1 MHRPSPKRSFPVND
15 DLYTGPTVLAPGV
28 SDRGDRVARRVFWPL
43 TVFFLGVLAV
53 FYVAFSVTVV
63 SGDSMEPTL
72 RDADRVLTTKSYSSA
87 HPGDIVV
94 FHAVDG
100 RDRTEDL
107 IKRVVAVEGD
117 SVSVDSGV
125 VTVNGIVEDTSS
137 LTVSPND
144 ASFVPPTVV
153 RPGTVFVMGDNRPI
167 SLDSR
172 DLGPVPLSA
181 VKGRAVFVFAPLY
194 RMQIVR

>member
-1 MHRPSPKRSFPVND
+1 MND
-15 DLYTGPTVLAPGV
+15 DLYTGPTLLAPGV

-43 TVFFLGVLAV
+43 IALLFGVLGV
-53 FYVAFSVTVV
+53 FYIAFSVTVV

-72 RDADRVLTTKSYSSA
+72 SDADRVLTTKSFSA
-87 HPGDIVV
+87 AHRGDIVV
-94 FHAVDG
+94 FHTVDD

-117 SVSVDSGV
+117 SVSVESGV
-125 VTVNGIVEDTSS
+125 ATVNGMVEDTSP
-137 LTVSPND
+137 LTVSPDD

-172 DLGPVPLSA
+172 DIGPVPLSA
-181 VKGRAVFVFAPLY
+181 IKGRAVFVFAPLY
-194 RMQIVR
+194 RMQVVR